1 MQLKS
6 GEWRNGA
13 RAHGRFSCRRM
24 PGNYLECVVCMQQ
37 KREVKVLLA
46 DSFKELVMQKP
57 VEKITIK
64 EITDRAGVIRVT
76 FYNHFQDKYELLEWI
91 CREEIVS
98 PTRVLLQNNMQREAV
113 MFLFTAI
120 LKNKEFYS
128 HVARLQ
134 GQNSFSSI
142 IHQLI
147 AESIEEYLSPR
158 FKGKSG
164 KYPWL
169 TGKWLADY
177 YSQDMT
183 FILMSWIGQDMKVAP
198 EDMVDMCSFI
208 SKHSMID
215 LPREF

>member
-1 MQLKS
+1 
-6 GEWRNGA
+6 
-13 RAHGRFSCRRM
+13 
-24 PGNYLECVVCMQQ
+24 MQQ

-46 DSFKELVMQKP
+46 ESFKELVMQKP

-98 PTRVLLQNNMQREAV
+98 PTRALLQNNMQREAV
-113 MFLFTAI
+113 TFLFTAI
-120 LKNKEFYS
+120 LKNKDFYS

-147 AESIEEYLSPR
+147 AETIEESIAHSH
-158 FKGKSG
+158 KGKSE

-169 TGKWLADY
+169 TGKWLAEY
-177 YSQDMT
+177 YSHSMT
-183 FILMSWIGQDMKVAP
+183 FILMSRIGQDMKVPP
-198 EDMVDMCSFI
+198 EEMVDMCSFV
-208 SKHSMID
+208 SRHSMMD
-215 LPREF
+215 LPKDF

>member
-1 MQLKS
+1 
-6 GEWRNGA
+6 
-13 RAHGRFSCRRM
+13 
-24 PGNYLECVVCMQQ
+24 MQQ

-46 DSFKELVMQKP
+46 ESFKELVMQKP

-98 PTRVLLQNNMQREAV
+98 PTRALLQNNMQREAV
-113 MFLFTAI
+113 TFLFTAI
-120 LKNKEFYS
+120 LKNKDFYS

-147 AESIEEYLSPR
+147 AETIEESIAHSH
-158 FKGKSG
+158 KGKSE

-169 TGKWLADY
+169 TGKWLAEY
-177 YSQDMT
+177 YSHSMT
-183 FILMSWIGQDMKVAP
+183 FILMSWIGQDMKVPP
-198 EDMVDMCSFI
+198 EEMVDMCSFV
-208 SKHSMID
+208 SRHSMMD
-215 LPREF
+215 LPKDF

>member
-1 MQLKS
+1 
-6 GEWRNGA
+6 
-13 RAHGRFSCRRM
+13 
-24 PGNYLECVVCMQQ
+24 MQQ

-46 DSFKELVMQKP
+46 ESFKELVMQKP

-98 PTRVLLQNNMQREAV
+98 PTRALLQNNMQREAV
-113 MFLFTAI
+113 TFLFTAI
-120 LKNKEFYS
+120 LKNKDFYS

-147 AESIEEYLSPR
+147 AETIEESIAHSH
-158 FKGKSG
+158 KGKSE

-169 TGKWLADY
+169 TGKWLAEY
-177 YSQDMT
+177 YSHSMT
-183 FILMSWIGQDMKVAP
+183 FILMSWIGKGMSVKP
-198 EDMVDMCSFI
+198 EDMVDMYTYI
-208 SKHSMID
+208 AAHSLID
-215 LPREF
+215 LPAQI